1 MYKCPI
7 LKIMKMSHAE
17 QFLSEVHDFVN
28 ETGIS
33 PTALGKAAVG
43 DGSIIVEVRNG
54 RSPTLRTVDKIT
66 TYMAAERTRR
76 AEAGARR
83 STAAEA
89 LEAGEIAG
97 ASELGAG
104 WRARFADHARR
115 VETRIQNLRR
125 RGWFRS

>member
-1 MYKCPI
+1 
-7 LKIMKMSHAE
+7 MSHTE

-66 TYMAAERTRR
+66 TYMAAERLRR

-83 STAAEA
+83 STACEA
-89 LEAGEIAG
+89 LVPQQVEREVYRAATR
-97 ASELGAG
+97 ALNRLGTG
-104 WRARFADHARR
+104 WRARL
-115 VETRIQNLRR
+115 LR
-125 RGWFRS
+125 WFRP